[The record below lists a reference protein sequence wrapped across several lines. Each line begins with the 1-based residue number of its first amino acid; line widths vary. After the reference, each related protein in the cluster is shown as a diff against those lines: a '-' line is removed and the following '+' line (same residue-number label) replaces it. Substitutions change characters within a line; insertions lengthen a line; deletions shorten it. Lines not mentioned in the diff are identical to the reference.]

1 MPEFM
6 IDQER
11 LQNQTK
17 LFLRVNYITSVGAIL
32 FGLICLFLLHITEII
47 PFALFAFGVLNLA
60 NLVLF
65 AKHKKIMATYGISSV
80 LALIASFVV
89 TLYSGGIQ
97 SSFIFMIALVAFGG
111 YATNRKFG
119 VLYLNITFVLILL
132 VFSQSFTDVKV
143 TKNVVPEATAYIFD
157 ALSVLFAVFLLGNIF
172 GKNLLRTHHALY
184 NSKISMT
191 NQMLEKENL
200 LKEVHHRVKNNL
212 QTVSSLLSLQSRTIN
227 DGPLKALLKG
237 TQNRVIAMAMVHEM
251 LYMREDL
258 SHIEYKSYVLELSEY
273 LIRSI
278 KGIDN
283 HVNLII
289 DIPNVQLGIDTAIPL
304 GLLINEALTNA
315 LKYGIKDDNE
325 GEIHISLQKES
336 DGQYTLRIGDN
347 GTGFPE
353 TINYKN
359 TKSLGLKLIHNLT
372 RQLRGT
378 IERDNSKKGTNYI
391 VKFQEIEQQ
400 LSPVA

>member
-157 ALSVLFAVFLLGNIF
+157 ALSVL
-172 GKNLLRTHHALY
+172 
-184 NSKISMT
+184 
-191 NQMLEKENL
+191 
-200 LKEVHHRVKNNL
+200 
-212 QTVSSLLSLQSRTIN
+212 
-227 DGPLKALLKG
+227 
-237 TQNRVIAMAMVHEM
+237 
-251 LYMREDL
+251 
-258 SHIEYKSYVLELSEY
+258 
-273 LIRSI
+273 
-278 KGIDN
+278 
-283 HVNLII
+283 
-289 DIPNVQLGIDTAIPL
+289 
-304 GLLINEALTNA
+304 
-315 LKYGIKDDNE
+315 
-325 GEIHISLQKES
+325 
-336 DGQYTLRIGDN
+336 
-347 GTGFPE
+347 
-353 TINYKN
+353 
-359 TKSLGLKLIHNLT
+359 
-372 RQLRGT
+372 
-378 IERDNSKKGTNYI
+378 
-391 VKFQEIEQQ
+391 
-400 LSPVA
+400 